1 MRISGTTTLVGVIG
15 NPVKHSLSP
24 AILNAAFREAEMDWV
39 YTAFETPEEKLPDAI
54 GGVVAMGIA
63 GLSVTMPYKAKVCSL
78 LDEISDSAQTLEAVN
93 CIVNDAGKL
102 KGHNTDGDGFLD
114 AVNHDAGMNVAD
126 KKVLVIG
133 AGGSARSI
141 IHSLG
146 KAGVGEVAVINR
158 TKEKALDAVK
168 LAGPV
173 GKYIEESEISEVVS
187 ESDLV
192 INATPIGMS
201 GIGNTTNFPIEPNLL
216 SKGQLVV
223 DLIYHPISTPWLE
236 ALKNRGVEAHGGLS
250 MLIFQAARAFKLWTG
265 KEAPVEVMRKAAL
278 YEIEKKH
285 NKETFN

>member
-39 YTAFETPEEKLPDAI
+39 YTAFETPEEKLSDAI
-54 GGVVAMGIA
+54 RGVSAMGIA
-63 GLSVTMPYKAKVCSL
+63 GLSVTMPHKAKICSL
-78 LDEISDSAQTLEAVN
+78 LDEISESAQTLGAVN

-114 AVNHDAGMNVAD
+114 AVNHDAGVNVTD

-146 KAGVGEVAVINR
+146 KAGVGEVVVINR

-173 GKYIEESEISEVVS
+173 GRYVEESEISEVVS
-187 ESDLV
+187 EADLV

-201 GIGNTTNFPIEPNLL
+201 DIENTTNFPIEPNLL
-216 SKGQLVV
+216 SKGQLAV

-236 ALKNRGVEAHGGLS
+236 ALKNREVEAHGGLS

-278 YEIEKKH
+278 YEIEKNIIK
-285 NKETFN
+285 NI